1 MWVLEVFC
9 DMEKTQPLKIYLFAT
24 VNEVAYVL
32 GMKPSVVYNYYH
44 SLSSSSEAHMEINK
58 NGQNKWNG
66 QE

>member
-9 DMEKTQPLKIYLFAT
+9 DMEKTQPLKICIFAT

-44 SLSSSSEAHMEINK
+44 SLIAPRGTLRYVNLYK
-58 NGQNKWNG
+58 K
-66 QE
+66 